1 MDTAAW
7 TSKYKPQSLKDVVGN
22 EEVQAKFVQWL
33 GLWKTGIPAQ
43 RATFLHG
50 PPGVGKTVTVECS
63 ASDFGF
69 ELVEKNASDYRT
81 EEKIRRFAGLASQY
95 SGFFGK
101 RRIILLDEMDGV
113 HGTVDRGAIPAIT
126 RIIKDTRVPIVLTA
140 NNFWDRRFAAFR
152 NKKQI
157 LILEF
162 KKPPA
167 REVLKHLKKIV
178 LQEEIAAEEEA
189 LKFIVNRNQGDV
201 RAAVNDLQALAQG
214 KTKLT
219 YDDVSWLAHRDRKEI
234 IFSVLRQTVYGKN
247 CETARRS
254 IEAADVDLDM
264 FFEWIYENAPH
275 HLNAASDLSKAM
287 AALASADT
295 YRARIRRTRNWK
307 LLPYMIDHMT
317 AGVAM
322 AREKS
327 KSSGWIPFRFPQRMR
342 MLSTTRGA
350 RRMKKDIGRKIGRRL
365 HMSSGASQRDILPF
379 LRIIFEENPRM
390 AAGLSE
396 GFRLSEEEVVFV
408 AGGKRKGNAVLK
420 VINERGN

>member
-1 MDTAAW
+1 VDPASW
-7 TSKYKPQSLKDVVGN
+7 TSKHKPQSLKDVVGN
-22 EEVQAKFVQWL
+22 EEARTKFTQWL
-33 GLWKTGIPAQ
+33 QSWKTGIPKQ
-43 RATFLHG
+43 RAAFLHG
-50 PPGVGKTVTVECS
+50 PPGVGKTVTVESS
-63 ASDFGF
+63 ANDFGF

-81 EEKIRRFAGLASQY
+81 EESIRRFAGLASQY

-101 RRIILLDEMDGV
+101 KRIILLDELDGV
-113 HGTVDRGAIPAIT
+113 YGTVDRGAIPAIT

-140 NNFWDRRFAAFR
+140 NDFWDRRFVAFR
-152 NKKQI
+152 DRKQY

-167 REVLKHLKKIV
+167 REVMKHLMKIV
-178 LQEEIAAEEEA
+178 QREKIIVEEEA
-189 LKFIVNRNQGDV
+189 LRFIANRNQGDI

-214 KTKLT
+214 KVKLT
-219 YDDVSWLAHRDRKEI
+219 FEDVSWLAHRDRKDL
-234 IFSVLRQTVYGKN
+234 IFSVLRQTVYGKS

-275 HLNAASDLSKAM
+275 HFNVASDLSKAM
-287 AALASADT
+287 TALASADI
-295 YRARIRRTRNWK
+295 YRVRIQRTRNWK
-307 LLPYMIDHMT
+307 LLSYMIDHMT

-327 KSSGWIPFRFPQRMR
+327 KPSGWIPFRFPQRMR
-342 MLSTTRGA
+342 MLSTTRGT
-350 RRMKKDIGRKIGRRL
+350 RKTTKDIGRKIGRRL
-365 HMSSGASQRDILPF
+365 HISTAVSQRDVLPY

-396 GFRLSEEEVVFV
+396 VFRLSEDEVIFV
-408 AGGKRKGNAVLK
+408 AGGKRKANPILK
-420 VINERGN
+420 TLKERGG